1 MYTSVNLLKKHLIF
15 NLAGTLFLA
24 LFGAIYETFSHGVF
38 SFYMIYA
45 FAFPLVLGV
54 TLYLILLFVRKYPN
68 RVFLNLWNSA
78 IATFSVGS
86 VFQGVLEIYGTT
98 NSLSV
103 VYPAAGGI
111 LAASALASLAVT
123 SLRKQTNSGVR
134 KYDSTI

>member
-1 MYTSVNLLKKHLIF
+1 MYTSANILKKHLIF

-78 IATFSVGS
+78 IAAFSVGS

-103 VYPAAGGI
+103 VYPAVGGI

-123 SLRKQTNSGVR
+123 SLRKHTNSGVS

>member
-1 MYTSVNLLKKHLIF
+1 MYTSVNTLKKHLIF
-15 NLAGTLFLA
+15 NLAGTLFLV

-54 TLYLILLFVRKYPN
+54 TLYLVLLFVRKYPN

-123 SLRKQTNSGVR
+123 NLRKHTNSGVS

>member
-1 MYTSVNLLKKHLIF
+1 MIF

-54 TLYLILLFVRKYPN
+54 TLYLVLLFVRKYPN

-78 IATFSVGS
+78 IAAFSVGS